1 MLHILNYS
9 AQTARLEGLDA
20 LRGFALMGIL
30 LVNFPEVV
38 GVHEIRPDGQVYQWL
53 DFLIE
58 GHFFPLF
65 CLLFAI
71 GFGMMWRTAPLR
83 TSRPRFALV
92 RRLLL
97 LGILG
102 VLHSQLQP
110 SEVLLLYALFGFFIL
125 IPMTFLPPAK
135 WARWILFIIGALLI
149 AVGGWVGGWMLIAGL
164 FVVGFLAGQA
174 RIPERIASSTHTR
187 RVSAFIALACAAL
200 SLFGFWLKEAVENG
214 NASATPGQLPT
225 LLMAAG
231 YVAMFITLLRTPARR
246 VLTQIFAPLGKM
258 SLTNYITATLLM
270 MVAKYLAPGGW
281 WESGT
286 VAAWITTFASCAV
299 ILAMQWAWSKA
310 WQQRFGQGPLE
321 RVWRNFTWWGK
332 SKSNS
337 QQSPSQK

>member
-200 SLFGFWLKEAVENG
+200 SLFGFWLKQAVENG
-214 NASATPGQLPT
+214 NASATPR
-225 LLMAAG
+225 AAANPVDG
-231 YVAMFITLLRTPARR
+231 CRIRGHVHHPAAYPRASRIDSNFRTAGENVTDELHYRHTANDGGEISCARR
-246 VLTQIFAPLGKM
+246 
-258 SLTNYITATLLM
+258 
-270 MVAKYLAPGGW
+270 MVGIGYG
-281 WESGT
+281 SGMDHY
-286 VAAWITTFASCAV
+286 VRIMCSDPSH
-299 ILAMQWAWSKA
+299 AM
-310 WQQRFGQGPLE
+310 GL
-321 RVWRNFTWWGK
+321 V
-332 SKSNS
+332 
-337 QQSPSQK
+337 